1 MLHDLKLTKKQK
13 TLLVVIPSCL
23 LLGVLAW
30 WFTGNE
36 GVTHEQQVS
45 KVDNTIKIMPNTNIV
60 QTLFYTKCK
69 DQEVSTI
76 EAKEN
81 EIGMNYQEFQ
91 MSYPKW
97 NIETFD
103 LEQIVMSSQIDD
115 YCKEHLSHQFI
126 GIQGSYVAIFYG
138 KPGEKSE
145 LKEITQIATKNL
157 QPQAA
162 EEIRQG
168 IVFQS
173 KEEMLK
179 ILEGLHS
186 K

>member
-13 TLLVVIPSCL
+13 TLLLVIPSCL
-23 LLGVLAW
+23 LFGVFAW
-30 WFTGNE
+30 WFVGNE
-36 GVTHEQQVS
+36 GATQEQQVS

-60 QTLFYTKCK
+60 QTTFYTKCK
-69 DQEVSTI
+69 DQEVLTL
-76 EAKEN
+76 EVNEN

-97 NIETFD
+97 NIESFG
-103 LEQIVMSSQIDD
+103 LKQITMSSQDD
-115 YCKEHLSHQFI
+115 AYCKEHLGHQFI
-126 GIQGSYVAIFYG
+126 GIQGNYVAVFYG
-138 KPGEKSE
+138 KPGEKPE

-162 EEIRQG
+162 DEIRQG